1 MSKLPVPEKILDQH
15 VIVLGKTGS
24 GKSSKM
30 RVLAEHLLDHDEA
43 PIIIDPKGDWWGL
56 KSSADGKHDG
66 YPLVIFG
73 GNHADVPL
81 NPRAGG
87 ELAELLA
94 TGKRPSLID
103 LRGWMPGDRT
113 RFFIDFAAAFFKHT
127 RGKRWLIIDEVH
139 NFAPKGKIM
148 DPDAGRMLHW
158 ANRLASEGRGLG
170 LNIVAASQRPQKV
183 HNDFLTSCETLI
195 AARVIHKAD
204 RDAIKDWVDGCA
216 DPAAGKLLLA
226 ELASMKRTDAWV
238 WSPEIEFG
246 PERVTFPLFKTYDSF
261 KPQPAGAEK
270 LKGWAEV
277 DLDEVKSKLA
287 AVVQEAQKNDPAALR
302 KQIVELERQLKAKK
316 ASAPVDDQTVNDA
329 AKRGFDDGLA
339 TMAREFETFHAGA
352 IAGPLSVIIDALR
365 KVLASP
371 QPHARQGSFGARPE
385 NPVRRVETHRP
396 AIAPKESRTG
406 TALAVTRA
414 RQIDGR
420 APTHGAGVSLP
431 KGEAA
436 LLRACIQFPEGLQRE
451 QFTVLTGYKR
461 SSRDTYIQRLRER
474 GLVAGSDLITATDAG
489 VAALPNAEPLP
500 TGEELQ
506 EYWRRE
512 LPEGERAILEV
523 LIHYYP
529 KAVDRAA
536 LDEHTAYKRS
546 SRDTY
551 LQRLRAKYLIEE
563 PSRGEVRA
571 SERLF

>member
-103 LRGWMPGDRT
+103 LRGWMPGERT
-113 RFFIDFAAAFFKHT
+113 RFFIDFAAAFFRHT
-127 RGKRWLIIDEVH
+127 RDKRWLIIDEVH

-148 DPDAGRMLHW
+148 DPDAGKMLHW

-216 DPAAGKLLLA
+216 DPAAGKLLLS

-287 AVVQEAQKNDPAALR
+287 AVVVEAQKNDPAALR
-302 KQIVELERQLKAKK
+302 KQIAELERQLKAKATGPK
-316 ASAPVDDQTVNDA
+316 PEELQRMKDELFQCGYRSCVQ
-329 AKRGFDDGLA
+329 
-339 TMAREFETFHAGA
+339 TMAQRTEKFHADTLGMMQ
-352 IAGPLSVIIDALR
+352 SE
-365 KVLASP
+365 LA
-371 QPHARQGSFGARPE
+371 GARPE

-396 AIAPKESRTG
+396 AVAQKESRTG

-414 RQIDGR
+414 RQLNGR
-420 APTHGAGVSLP
+420 APDGDDEIGTGGKRRIMIALAQQGGPIDQRRLSL
-431 KGEAA
+431 
-436 LLRACIQFPEGLQRE
+436 
-451 QFTVLTGYKR
+451 LTGLSAR
-461 SSRDTYIQRLRER
+461 SGTWSTYLSALRQAGFIEGR
-474 GLVAGSDLITATDAG
+474 ELLAITSDGLS
-489 VAALPNAEPLP
+489 ALGTFEPLP
-500 TGEELQ
+500 TGRALI
-506 EYWRRE
+506 EYWRQR
-512 LPEGERAILEV
+512 LGDSGKRAIFDAVVEV
-523 LIHYYP
+523 YP
-529 KAVDRAA
+529 SQIDQESVASAA
-536 LDEHTAYKRS
+536 NLSARS
-546 SRDTY
+546 GTWSTY
-551 LQRLRAKYLIEE
+551 LSELRGLGLIEGRGELRASKE
-563 PSRGEVRA
+563 
-571 SERLF
+571 LF